1 MQPRYPQTFFPGMKY
16 RPYMKFAT
24 VATQER
30 PLELILGGVLTEVTV
45 AYETYGALAPDR
57 DNVVLVCHALTGDSH
72 CAAHNDSDEEGWWDL
87 LVGPGRPIDT
97 DRFFVICANVLGGCQ
112 GTTGPASPDPAAGR
126 PYGASFPEVTIR
138 DMVRVQKRL
147 LEALGINRLSLVIGG
162 SMGGAQALEWAV
174 TYPGFADA
182 VAALAAPGYASAQA
196 IAYNRVGRQAV
207 MLDPEW
213 RGGNYYGGP
222 GPVQGLS
229 LARAVGMIT
238 YQSEPSMAA
247 KFARR
252 TRNGQFEVENY
263 LDYQG
268 QCLVQRFD
276 ANSYLCLLRA
286 LDLYD
291 LGMGHASYRAALA
304 RIEARVLVAGV
315 TSDILY
321 PAYQQVELVEI
332 LKSLGVRAEY
342 AEVDSSHG
350 HDGFLIDFDLL
361 KPILREFVGTALP
374 ARLPWLA
381 SIFRAP
387 RLAYFGAR
395 LVAENYP

>member
-1 MQPRYPQTFFPGMKY
+1 MQTDYPQTFFPGMRY
-16 RPYMKFAT
+16 RPHMNFLT
-24 VATQER
+24 VASPAR
-30 PLELILGGVLTEVTV
+30 PLELVLGGRLTAVTV
-45 AYETYGALAPDR
+45 AYETYGRLAAEK
-57 DNVVLVCHALTGDSH
+57 DNVILVCHALTGDSH
-72 CAAHNDSDEEGWWDL
+72 CAAHDDRDEEGWWDL
-87 LVGPGRPIDT
+87 LVGPGRPLDT

-112 GTTGPASPDPAAGR
+112 GTTGPASPDPATGR
-126 PYGASFPEVTIR
+126 PYGASFPAVTVR
-138 DMVRVQKRL
+138 DMVNVQKRL
-147 LEALGINRLSLVIGG
+147 LEALEINHLAMVIGG

-174 TYPGFADA
+174 TYPGFVAA

-207 MLDPEW
+207 LLDPDW
-213 RGGNYYGGP
+213 RGGDYYGTAGP
-222 GPVQGLS
+222 ARGLAV
-229 LARAVGMIT
+229 ARAVGMIT
-238 YQSEPSMAA
+238 YQSEPSMTA

-252 TRNGQFEVENY
+252 TRDGQFEIENY

-268 QCLVQRFD
+268 ECLARRFD

-291 LGMGHASYRAALA
+291 LGLGHASYEAALA
-304 RIEARVLVAGV
+304 RIEAKVLVAGV

-321 PAYQQVELVEI
+321 PAYQQIELVRT

-342 AEVDSSHG
+342 AEVDSPHG

-361 KPILREFVGTALP
+361 KPILSEFVDTVAP
-374 ARLPWLA
+374 ARLPWL
-381 SIFRAP
+381 SSVFRAP

>member
-1 MQPRYPQTFFPGMKY
+1 MTPYPPSFFPGIKY
-16 RPYMKFAT
+16 RPHMQFKT
-24 VATQER
+24 VATPDR
-30 PLELILGGVLTEVTV
+30 PLALARGGLLTDVVV
-45 AYETYGALAPDR
+45 AYETYGTLAAEK
-57 DNVVLVCHALTGDSH
+57 DNVILVCHALTGDSH
-72 CAAHNDSDEEGWWDL
+72 CAAHDDRDEQGWWDL
-87 LVGPGRPIDT
+87 LVGPGRPLDT
-97 DRFFVICANVLGGCQ
+97 DRFFVVCANVLGGCQ
-112 GTTGPASPDPAAGR
+112 GTTGPASPDPATGK
-126 PYGASFPEVTIR
+126 PYGAAFPEVTIR
-138 DMVRVQKRL
+138 DMVHVQKRL
-147 LEALGINRLSLVIGG
+147 LQALGINHLALVIGG

-174 TYPGFADA
+174 TYPGYAAA

-207 MLDPEW
+207 MLDPDYN
-213 RGGNYYGGP
+213 GGDYYGGP
-222 GPVQGLS
+222 GPVRGLAV
-229 LARAVGMIT
+229 ARAVGMIT

-252 TRNGQFEVENY
+252 TRNGQFEIENY

-268 QCLVQRFD
+268 QCLVRRFD

-304 RIEARVLVAGV
+304 RIEAKVLVAGV

-321 PAYQQVELVEI
+321 PAYQQVELVRT

-342 AEVDSSHG
+342 AEVDSPHG

-361 KPILREFVGTALP
+361 RPILGEFVAAAAP

-381 SIFRAP
+381 SVFRAP

>member
-1 MQPRYPQTFFPGMKY
+1 MQTAYPQTFFPGIKY

-24 VATQER
+24 VATPER
-30 PLELILGGVLTEVTV
+30 PLALVLGGALPEVTV
-45 AYETYGALAPDR
+45 AYETYGALAPDK

-72 CAAHNDSDEEGWWDL
+72 CAAHNDNDEEGWWDL

-112 GTTGPASPDPAAGR
+112 GTTGPASPDPATGR

-174 TYPGFADA
+174 TYPGFAEA

-213 RGGNYYGGP
+213 RGGDYYGGP
-222 GPVQGLS
+222 GPVQGLA
-229 LARAVGMIT
+229 LARGVGMIT

-247 KFARR
+247 KFARK
-252 TRNGQFEVENY
+252 TRNGQFEIENY

-321 PAYQQVELVEI
+321 PAYQQIELVEI

-342 AEVDSSHG
+342 AEVDSPHG

-374 ARLPWLA
+374 VRMPWLS

>member
-1 MQPRYPQTFFPGMKY
+1 MNTDYPRTFFPGVQH
-16 RPYMKFAT
+16 RPYMKFIT
-24 VATQER
+24 VTAPDR
-30 PLELILGGVLTEVTV
+30 PLALLRGGSLSEVTV
-45 AYETYGALAPDR
+45 AYETYGALAPAK
-57 DNVVLVCHALTGDSH
+57 DNVILVCHALTGDSH
-72 CAAHNDSDEEGWWDL
+72 CAAHNGNDEEGWWDL

-97 DRFFVICANVLGGCQ
+97 DRFFVVCANVLGGCQ
-112 GTTGPASPDPAAGR
+112 GTTGPASPDPATGR

-138 DMVRVQKRL
+138 DMVHVEKLL
-147 LEALGINRLSLVIGG
+147 LEALGINHLALVIGG

-174 TYPGFADA
+174 TYPGFAAA

-196 IAYNRVGRQAV
+196 IAYNRVGRQSV
-207 MLDPEW
+207 MLDPGW
-213 RGGNYYGGP
+213 QGGDYYGGP
-222 GPVQGLS
+222 GPVNGLA

-247 KFARR
+247 KFARK

-286 LDLYD
+286 LDLHD
-291 LGMGHASYRAALA
+291 LGTGYASYRAALA

-321 PAYQQVELVEI
+321 PAYQQTELVSI
-332 LKSLGVRAEY
+332 LKSLGVAAEY
-342 AEVDSSHG
+342 AEVDSPHG

-361 KPILREFVGTALP
+361 KPILNEFIGTVLP

-387 RLAYFGAR
+387 RLAYSGAR
-395 LVAENYP
+395 LVAANYP